1 MSLSNYFTH
10 FLRQNYYTPD
20 ILTIKIL
27 AYSLANKRI
36 NLIRKMKKIIWI
48 GILLMILGIHEVS
61 SQAKKWTLE
70 ECINYAVANNIGL
83 QRQRLQT
90 KSAEVDLLKS
100 KMELLPNLNLGS
112 DANLQFGRTVNPDDN
127 SITFEQNLSNQYS
140 MNSSLN
146 VFTGF
151 VTVNTI
157 AANRFM
163 VEAGL
168 ESEKIERNRLVVN
181 ILSQFYQIL
190 YAKGLEDASKMQ
202 LDLSERQLF
211 RITKM
216 VETGK
221 EAVSKQFEIESRVS
235 ADRLSY
241 IIAQNSTSQAITT
254 MKQTLQLQPGTE
266 FDILLPDL
274 NNMII
279 TDMTFDTD
287 SIYGIASEVLP
298 RLKEITFE
306 LKAAKKQYAA
316 SKGYLSP
323 YLTAGGS
330 LWTGY
335 YNVIGDNIAQ
345 NSFKSQVKSN
355 NSKAVSLTL
364 NVPIFNRYSTGRNIK
379 QAKLKRDDTA
389 LRLEQ
394 EKNNLYTEIENACL
408 NYNRGKGEFA
418 ASVANYE
425 FNKKSFSAVEKKFE
439 AGLVD
444 VTDYTMAKT
453 TLFSAE
459 TEAIRTKLQL
469 IIRRLGI
476 QLYST
481 GEYEGLI
488 MK

>member
-1 MSLSNYFTH
+1 
-10 FLRQNYYTPD
+10 
-20 ILTIKIL
+20 
-27 AYSLANKRI
+27 
-36 NLIRKMKKIIWI
+36 MKKIFWI
-48 GILLMILGIHEVS
+48 TILLMTMGFQELS
-61 SQAKKWTLE
+61 SQVKQWTLE

-83 QRQRLQT
+83 ERQRLQT
-90 KSAEVDLLKS
+90 KSAEVNLLKS
-100 KMELLPNLNLGS
+100 KMDLLPNLNLGS
-112 DANLQFGRTVNPDDN
+112 DANLQFGRTINPADN
-127 SITFEQNLSNQYS
+127 SITFEQNLNNQYYV
-140 MNSSLN
+140 NSSLN

-157 AANRFM
+157 AANKFM

-168 ESEKIERNRLVVN
+168 ESEKITRNRLVVD
-181 ILSQFYQIL
+181 ILGQFYQIL
-190 YAKGLEDASKMQ
+190 YAKGLENASKMQ

-241 IIAQNSTSQAITT
+241 IIAQNTTSQAITT
-254 MKQTLQLQPGTE
+254 MKQMLQLKPGTE

-279 TDMTFDTD
+279 ADMTFDTD
-287 SIYGIASEVLP
+287 SIYALASEVLP

-316 SKGYLSP
+316 SKGYVSP
-323 YLTAGGS
+323 NLTAGGS
-330 LWTGY
+330 IWTGY
-335 YNVIGDNIAQ
+335 YNVTGDNTAQ
-345 NSFKSQVKSN
+345 DPFKSQLKSN
-355 NSKAVSLTL
+355 NSQAVSLTL
-364 NVPIFNRYSTGRNIK
+364 NIPIFNRFSTGRNIK

-418 ASVANYE
+418 ASIANYE

-459 TEAIRTKLQL
+459 TEALRTKLQL

>member
-1 MSLSNYFTH
+1 M
-10 FLRQNYYTPD
+10 
-20 ILTIKIL
+20 K
-27 AYSLANKRI
+27 KRI
-36 NLIRKMKKIIWI
+36 WI
-48 GILLMILGIHEVS
+48 TILLITLGFHVLS
-61 SQAKKWTLE
+61 AQVKKWTLE

-83 QRQRLQT
+83 QRQKLQT

-100 KMELLPNLNLGS
+100 KMDLLPNLNLGS
-112 DANLQFGRTVNPDDN
+112 DANLQFGRSINPVDY
-127 SITFEQNLSNQYS
+127 SITFEQNFSNQYY

-151 VTVNTI
+151 VTMNTI
-157 AANRFM
+157 AANKFM
-163 VEAGL
+163 VQAGVEA
-168 ESEKIERNRLVVN
+168 EKITRNRLVVD
-181 ILSQFYQIL
+181 ILGQFYQIL
-190 YAKGLEDASKMQ
+190 YAKGLENASKMQ

-211 RITKM
+211 RIKKM

-235 ADRLSY
+235 TDRLSY
-241 IIAQNSTSQAITT
+241 IVAQNTTSQAITT
-254 MKQTLQLQPGTE
+254 MKQMLQLQPGTD

-279 TDMTFDTD
+279 EDMTYNTD
-287 SIYGIASEVLP
+287 SIYAIAAEVLP

-316 SKGYLSP
+316 SKGYVSP
-323 YLTAGGS
+323 NLTAGGS
-330 LWTGY
+330 VWTGY
-335 YNVIGDNIAQ
+335 YNVITDNTSTQ
-345 NSFKSQVKSN
+345 DPFKTQIKNN
-355 NSKAVSLTL
+355 NSQAVSLTL
-364 NVPIFNRYSTGRNIK
+364 NIPLFNRYATGRNIK

-389 LRLEQ
+389 LRLEL

-418 ASVANYE
+418 ASLANYE

-439 AGLVD
+439 SGLVD
-444 VTDYTMAKT
+444 VTDYTVAKT

-459 TEAIRTKLQL
+459 TEALRTKLQL
-469 IIRRLGI
+469 IVRRLGI

-481 GEYEGLI
+481 GEYENLI
-488 MK
+488 MN